1 VNAPAPKPGSYSP
14 VGDLAE
20 LCALAAYRLINSGGG
35 ALHTRAVLLRL
46 RDGLDVGLEDSRDQ
60 AEWREAIERW
70 LGGGMPGTP
79 TGRVLADQRGTEMIA
94 TAQRQVLELNELL
107 GASETRYADAH
118 ANASAVIAQQAMKNT
133 ALVAENARLR
143 AELDAHGV
151 DVSVDIIPGDRAM
164 LERVLAATSD
174 WQPEEGEVVRA
185 AADGYQVT
193 WRGGAWVPE

>member
-46 RDGLDVGLEDSRDQ
+46 RDGLSIGLEDSRDQ

-118 ANASAVIAQQAMKNT
+118 ANASAVIAQQAMENT

-143 AELDAHGV
+143 AE
-151 DVSVDIIPGDRAM
+151 